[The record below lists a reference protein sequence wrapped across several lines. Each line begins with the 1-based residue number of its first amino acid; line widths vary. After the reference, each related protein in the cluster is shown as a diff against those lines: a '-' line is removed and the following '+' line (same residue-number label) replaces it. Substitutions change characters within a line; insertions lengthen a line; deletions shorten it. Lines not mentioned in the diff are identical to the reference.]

1 MGTSLNSGNEWGS
14 NDDEQTCVACLFSD
28 VHKPGLLAELPI
40 TTILG
45 HCFCARM
52 TTRNVNTA
60 RKLAALC
67 VRMGSAS
74 GRWSV

>member
-1 MGTSLNSGNEWGS
+1 MTSRRISDVGTSLNSGNEWGS

-45 HCFCARM
+45 
-52 TTRNVNTA
+52 TA
-60 RKLAALC
+60 
-67 VRMGSAS
+67 
-74 GRWSV
+74 SVPG